1 MTERSPTRVL
11 LAAAHPG
18 GAEPLARLL
27 AAAGAEEAGR
37 AATPAEALNALE
49 RSGADVVL
57 AAHGVDGTALLRELR
72 AGGVRVP
79 VVVLAGSEDE
89 EEAALAAG
97 AALAAPQ
104 EGITARRLGRMLEEA
119 RRGARLG
126 AELRETRRTLS
137 GLLGSL
143 PGMVY
148 RARGD
153 GRHRVEFASNRCV
166 QLTGHPAEELTEGR
180 VHLLDLVH
188 PEDRDWVRDS
198 VREAARA
205 GSPYRLIYRIRTA
218 GAGERWVADEGVAV
232 PAEGGAA
239 PRLEGFLCDVT
250 EQVRTEA
257 ALRESERYVRALI
270 ENATEAFAV
279 LTAEEA
285 IRFASPALARMVGGD
300 GPVRVGSRMLDL
312 VDATDLPRARAFL
325 DAVAAAPG
333 EVVTREL
340 GVRRADGTAGT
351 LEVSARNLLHDPVVR
366 GVVVNAR
373 DVTARNEAARR
384 LEESE
389 QRFKSLFEHNPDAV
403 FSVDLEGRITSVNA
417 AAERLAGMPRAEL
430 RGEPFESLVDPA
442 YLEAARAALGRVFG
456 GEPHAVELRVRGAH
470 GRSADL
476 QVTALPLV
484 VGGEV
489 VGAYAIA
496 HEVTGRRAAER
507 LLRLRDRAIAA
518 VSEGIVITDPHL
530 PDNPIVSVNPAF
542 ERLTGYTAADALGRN
557 CRFLQGP
564 GSDPLAI
571 AELAAAVRSGLPC
584 SVEVL
589 NYGKNGRPFWN
600 FVSIA
605 PVRDEDGDVTHFIGV
620 LNDVTDRRETDEAL
634 RSREARFRSLIEN
647 AQDIIAVLD
656 GDGTVRF
663 ASPAV
668 ERVLGY
674 TGNDVA
680 GLYMMEI
687 VHDDDVER
695 VHAAI
700 DQAIMNP
707 GRPQWVEFRVGHAGG
722 GWRVLEAVGTSLLH
736 NPAVMGIVLN
746 ARDVTERRAAE
757 EALEQS
763 RRQFLQAQKMEAVGR
778 LAGGVAHDF
787 NNLLTA
793 IRGNADLLLMDLAEG
808 SPARE
813 DVREIRRA
821 ADRAADL
828 TRQLLAFSRRQ
839 VLQPRVLSLNAVVGE
854 MQRMLGRLLAGD
866 VALATRLD
874 PSLGSVV
881 ADPGQI
887 EQVVMNLAVNA
898 RDAMPRGGEL
908 TVETA
913 NEDLDP
919 ELARRFPYVV
929 PGRYVR
935 LSVRDTGVGMDRET
949 REQAFEPF
957 FTTKPTGKGTGLGLS
972 TVYGIV
978 KQSGGYVWI
987 DSAPGQGTTVSI
999 HLPRVDE
1006 PASAAEAVAEIGA
1019 VPRGREA
1026 VLVVEDEVTVRNLAG
1041 RVLGRAGYSVR
1052 EASDG
1057 YEALRVAEDR
1067 AAPLDLLLTD
1077 VNMPRMGG
1085 LELAR
1090 RVQEIRPGL
1099 RVLFFSGDS
1108 EAAVAG
1114 LDVADA
1120 GVNFIE
1126 KPFTAEGLARKV
1138 REVLDGPAYQGAK

>member
-1 MTERSPTRVL
+1 MRESSPTRVL
-11 LAAAHPG
+11 LVSADAG
-18 GAEPLARLL
+18 DAEAL
-27 AAAGAEEAGR
+27 AALLRTAGAVEAGR
-37 AATPAEALNALE
+37 ASAAAEAVEALAPN
-49 RSGADVVL
+49 GADAVV
-57 AAHGVDGTALLRELR
+57 ASRGVDGAALVRELR
-72 AGGVRVP
+72 AGGVRLP
-79 VVVLAGSEDE
+79 VLVLADGE
-89 EEAALAAG
+89 EEQDAALAAG
-97 AALAAPQ
+97 AAGVAPREGLTAPRLARGLAQ
-104 EGITARRLGRMLEEA
+104 A
-119 RRGARLG
+119 RRGAGLV

-137 GLLGSL
+137 ALLGNL

-153 GRHRVEFASNRCV
+153 ARHGVEFASNRCAD
-166 QLTGHPAEELTEGR
+166 LTGYPAEELAEGR
-180 VHLLDLVH
+180 VGLLDLVH
-188 PEDRDWVRDS
+188 PEDRDWVRDT
-198 VREAARA
+198 VDAAARS
-205 GSPYRLIYRIRTA
+205 GSQYRLMYRIQTA
-218 GAGERWVADEGVAV
+218 RGSEKWVSDEGVAL
-232 PAEGGAA
+232 PAEGPGEA
-239 PRLEGFLCDVT
+239 RLEGFLSDVT
-250 EQVRTEA
+250 EQMRTEA

-270 ENATEAFAV
+270 ENASEAFAV
-279 LTAEEA
+279 LTGEGA
-285 IRFASPALARMVGGD
+285 IRFASPALGRMMGGEA
-300 GPVRVGSRMLDL
+300 PVRVGSRLLDL
-312 VDATDLPRARAFL
+312 VDAGDLPRARAFL
-325 DAVAAAPG
+325 DAVMAAPG

-340 GVRRADGTAGT
+340 GVRRADGTVGT
-351 LEVSARNLLHDPVVR
+351 LEASARNLLHDPVVR
-366 GVVVNAR
+366 GIVVNAR
-373 DVTARNEAARR
+373 DVTERNEAGRR

-389 QRFKSLFEHNPDAV
+389 QRFKSLFDHNPDAV
-403 FSVDLEGRITSVNA
+403 FSVDLEGRITSVNP
-417 AAERLAGMPRAEL
+417 AAERLAGVERAEL
-430 RGEPFESLVDPA
+430 LGQPFDPLVDPA
-442 YLEAARAALGRVFG
+442 NLDEVREHLRRVFL
-456 GEPHAVELRVRGAH
+456 GEPQGFEARVRGAH
-470 GRSADL
+470 GRVAEL
-476 QVTALPLV
+476 QVTSLPMV
-484 VGGEV
+484 VDGEV
-489 VGAYAIA
+489 VGAYGVAK
-496 HEVTGRRAAER
+496 EVTERRAAEQ

-542 ERLTGYTAADALGRN
+542 ERLTGYTAAEALGRN

-564 GSDPLAI
+564 GTDPVAI
-571 AELAAAVRSGLPC
+571 AELAAAVRDGLPC

-589 NYGKNGRPFWN
+589 NFRKDGRAFWN

-605 PVRDEDGDVTHFIGV
+605 PVRGGDGRVTHFIGV

-634 RSREARFRSLIEN
+634 RSREARFRSLMEN

-674 TGNDVA
+674 AA
-680 GLYMMEI
+680 GEFAGMYLMEI
-687 VHDDDVER
+687 VEPDDVER
-695 VHAAI
+695 VHQVIENAI
-700 DQAIMNP
+700 LNP
-707 GRPQWVEFRVGHAGG
+707 GRPQWAECRVRHRDGT
-722 GWRVLEAVGTSLLH
+722 WRVLEVVGTSLLH

-746 ARDVTERRAAE
+746 ARDVSERRRAE

-763 RRQFLQAQKMEAVGR
+763 RQQFLQAQKMEAVGR

-793 IRGNADLLLMDLAEG
+793 IRGNADLMLMDLAEG

-839 VLQPRVLSLNAVVGE
+839 VLQPRVLSLNTIVGE
-854 MQRMLGRLLAGD
+854 MQRMLSRLLTAN
-866 VALATRLD
+866 VTLQTRLD

-887 EQVVMNLAVNA
+887 EQVVVNLAVNA
-898 RDAMPRGGEL
+898 RDAMPQGGEL

-913 NEDLDP
+913 NDELDA

-935 LSVRDTGVGMDRET
+935 LTVRDTGLGMDRET

-957 FTTKPTGKGTGLGLS
+957 FTTKPVGKGTGLGLS

-987 DSAPGQGTTVSI
+987 DSAPGQGTAVSV

-1006 PASAAEAVAEIGA
+1006 PAGVPEAEADSGQ
-1019 VPRGREA
+1019 VPRGREM

-1041 RVLGRAGYSVR
+1041 RVLARAGYAVR

-1057 YEALRVAEDR
+1057 YEALRIAEDR

-1090 RVQEIRPGL
+1090 RVQEMRPGL
-1099 RVLFFSGDS
+1099 RVLFFSGDA

-1114 LDVADA
+1114 LDVAGE
-1120 GVNFIE
+1120 GVNFIG

-1138 REVLDGPAYQGAK
+1138 REVLDAPPRQDLK